1 MNTLNRVAV
10 SIGLLLIMALLLAFV
25 LSPAA
30 FFDAAYSLV
39 TYGRVYLLVNQNWAV
54 PVAGGLFLLET
65 LWLGLIL
72 FQRPPDKVTIQRV
85 GRGQAELSVK
95 TVEQTVARRLAELKT
110 LHRLKLRVQ
119 GYEAGVIVYLSYNL
133 QNMLNI
139 PQAVADVNAAI
150 REEVEGRLGVHL
162 LDIQH
167 KVGGA
172 PYPAAAPTR
181 QLSVKP
187 ASLSLSSGKNA
198 PQDAQDIAQLL
209 EEKLMTQN
217 EVRDAKAVV
226 KRYPE
231 GVYVHLGL
239 VFAASANI
247 PAAVAQSDKLVR
259 EEIEGRL
266 KLKVLDIRSA
276 SQIEA

>member
-1 MNTLNRVAV
+1 MNTLNRTAV
-10 SIGLLLIMALLLAFV
+10 SIGLLLIMALLLAFM
-25 LSPAA
+25 LSPPA
-30 FFDAAYSLV
+30 FFDAAQNLI
-39 TYGRVYLLVNQNWAV
+39 TYGRIYLLVNQNWAV
-54 PVAGGLFLLET
+54 PAAGGLFLLGA
-65 LWLGLIL
+65 LWLGLVL
-72 FQRPPDKVTIQRV
+72 FQRPPDKVVIQRV

-95 TVEQTVARRLAELKT
+95 TVEQAVARRLADLKT
-110 LHRLKLRVQ
+110 LHHLKLRVQ
-119 GYEAGVIVYLSYNL
+119 GYEAGVIVHLSYNL
-133 QNMLNI
+133 QSIFNV

-172 PYPAAAPTR
+172 PYPASTPARRLEMEPDSL
-181 QLSVKP
+181 QLP
-187 ASLSLSSGKNA
+187 SGQNI
-198 PQDAQDIAQLL
+198 PDAQDIAQQL
-209 EEKLMTQN
+209 EEKLLSQN
-217 EVRDAKAVV
+217 EIRDAKAVV

-239 VFAASANI
+239 VFATNANI

-276 SQIEA
+276 SQIET

>member
-1 MNTLNRVAV
+1 MNTLNRAAV
-10 SIGLLLIMALLLAFV
+10 SIGLLLIMALLLAFM
-25 LSPAA
+25 LSPPT
-30 FFDAAYSLV
+30 FFDAAQSLV
-39 TYGRVYLLVNQNWAV
+39 TYGHIYLLVNQNWTV
-54 PVAGGLFLLET
+54 PVAGGLFLLSA
-65 LWLGLIL
+65 LWLGIIL
-72 FQRPPDKVTIQRV
+72 FQRAPDKVTIQRV

-95 TVEQTVARRLAELKT
+95 TVEQTVARRLANLKT
-110 LHRLKLRVQ
+110 LHHLKLRVQ
-119 GYEAGVIVYLSYNL
+119 GYEAGVIVHLSYSL
-133 QNMLNI
+133 QSIFNV

-167 KVGGA
+167 KVGGT
-172 PYPAAAPTR
+172 PYPATQARQLATKPAAP
-181 QLSVKP
+181 Q
-187 ASLSLSSGKNA
+187 LSSGQTA
-198 PQDAQDIAQLL
+198 PDAQDIAQQL
-209 EEKLMTQN
+209 EEKLLNQN
-217 EVRDAKAVV
+217 EIRDAKAVV

-239 VFAASANI
+239 VFAADANI
-247 PAAVAQSDKLVR
+247 PAVVAQSDKLVR

>member
-1 MNTLNRVAV
+1 
-10 SIGLLLIMALLLAFV
+10 MALLLAFM
-25 LSPAA
+25 LSPPA
-30 FFDAAYSLV
+30 FFDAAQSLT
-39 TYGRVYLLVNQNWAV
+39 TYGRIYLLVNQNWAI
-54 PVAGGLFLLET
+54 PVAGGLFLLGA
-65 LWLGLIL
+65 LWLGMVL
-72 FQRPPDKVTIQRV
+72 FQRPPDKVAIQRV

-95 TVEQTVARRLAELKT
+95 TVEQAVARRLAELKT
-110 LHRLKLRVQ
+110 LHHLKLRVQ
-119 GYEAGVIVYLSYNL
+119 GYEAGVIVHLTYNL
-133 QNMLNI
+133 QNIFNV
-139 PQAVADVNAAI
+139 PQAVADINAAI

-172 PYPAAAPTR
+172 PFPTSTPAHRLAAKPAAL
-181 QLSVKP
+181 QLSP
-187 ASLSLSSGKNA
+187 GQNT
-198 PQDAQDIAQLL
+198 PDAQDIAQQL
-209 EEKLMTQN
+209 EEKLLSQN

-239 VFAASANI
+239 VFAANANI

>member
-1 MNTLNRVAV
+1 MNTLNRAAI
-10 SIGLLLIMALLLAFV
+10 SIGLLLLMALLLAFM
-25 LSPAA
+25 LSPPT
-30 FFDAAYSLV
+30 FFDAAQSLI
-39 TYGRVYLLVNQNWAV
+39 TYGRIYLLVNQNWAV
-54 PVAGGLFLLET
+54 PIAGGLFLLGA
-65 LWLGLIL
+65 LWLGLVL
-72 FQRPPDKVTIQRV
+72 FQRPPDKVAIQRV

-95 TVEQTVARRLAELKT
+95 TVEQAVARRLADLKT
-110 LHRLKLRVQ
+110 LHHLKLRVQ
-119 GYEAGVIVYLSYNL
+119 GYEAGVIVHLTYNL
-133 QNMLNI
+133 QNTFNV
-139 PQAVADVNAAI
+139 PQTVADINAVI

-172 PYPAAAPTR
+172 PYPASASAHQLATKPAAL
-181 QLSVKP
+181 QLSP
-187 ASLSLSSGKNA
+187 GQNT
-198 PQDAQDIAQLL
+198 PDAQNIAQQL
-209 EEKLMTQN
+209 EEKLLSQN

-239 VFAASANI
+239 VFAENANI

-276 SQIEA
+276 SQIET

>member
-10 SIGLLLIMALLLAFV
+10 SIGLLAIMALLLAFM
-25 LSPAA
+25 LSPPS
-30 FFDAAYSLV
+30 FFDALQALV
-39 TYGRVYLLVNQNWAV
+39 AYGRIYLLVNQNRAI
-54 PVAGGLFLLET
+54 PAAGGLFLLCA
-65 LWLGLIL
+65 LWLGLVL
-72 FQRPPDKVTIQRV
+72 FLRAPDKVVIQRV
-85 GRGQAELSVK
+85 GRGQAELEVK
-95 TVEQTVARRLAELKT
+95 TVEQAVARRLDGLET
-110 LHRLKLRVQ
+110 LRHLKLRVT
-119 GYEAGVIVYLSYNL
+119 GYEAGVIVHLVYDLRDAFNV
-133 QNMLNI
+133 
-139 PQAVADVNAAI
+139 PQAVANINAVI

-172 PYPAAAPTR
+172 PYPGSNKAQRIVSSTETL
-181 QLSVKP
+181 QL
-187 ASLSLSSGKNA
+187 ATGENA
-198 PQDAQDIAQLL
+198 PDPQDIARQL
-209 EEKLMTQN
+209 EEKLLDLD
-217 EVRDAKAVV
+217 EVRDARAVV

-239 VFAASANI
+239 VFGPDAKV
-247 PAAVAQSDKLVR
+247 PAAVARSDKLVR